1 MKKRKLFLLAAV
13 MLGLGIIGTAV
24 AFLTDTQTL
33 TNVFTIGGVKI
44 SLTEPTWDST
54 GKTKATNITPK
65 VKVEKDPTITN
76 TGTNDAYVFMK
87 VVVPYE
93 NVTIDETTAFA
104 QLFDYTLNSNW
115 VEVGTATTDESA
127 KTITHVYAYAAD
139 ATSAMT
145 VLKKSEKAILFNDV
159 TFANVKNTNG
169 LSSELNIVVTGYAI
183 QTDNIVTGTAT
194 AANVWSALESELN

>member
-1 MKKRKLFLLAAV
+1 

-76 TGTNDAYVFMK
+76 TGTNDDYVFMNMNDYSQVELNAK
-87 VVVPYE
+87 VLGDDTKFLKENLDVDIAFYEGEMLGLYLPDKIEMEVVKTEPGVKG
-93 NVTIDETTAFA
+93 NT
-104 QLFDYTLNSNW
+104 QS
-115 VEVGTATTDESA
+115 SA
-127 KTITHVYAYAAD
+127 MKD
-139 ATSAMT
+139 ATLETGM
-145 VLKKSEKAILFNDV
+145 VIRIPLFVNEGEKV
-159 TFANVKNTNG
+159 
-169 LSSELNIVVTGYAI
+169 IVSTKDG
-183 QTDNIVTGTAT
+183 
-194 AANVWSALESELN
+194 